1 VFYLTDFRLVSYIPK
16 PAFSSL
22 LVLAFIDMQSTWFFK
37 SYFKTKEKME
47 WLVVPTIVVLAF
59 AVGLLQAVFLG
70 LAISTFLFVAAF
82 FRSGVVKYISN
93 GLAMYVH
100 YSIRV
105 VMFMYC

>member
-1 VFYLTDFRLVSYIPK
+1 
-16 PAFSSL
+16 
-22 LVLAFIDMQSTWFFK
+22 
-37 SYFKTKEKME
+37 
-47 WLVVPTIVVLAF
+47 
-59 AVGLLQAVFLG
+59 VFLG